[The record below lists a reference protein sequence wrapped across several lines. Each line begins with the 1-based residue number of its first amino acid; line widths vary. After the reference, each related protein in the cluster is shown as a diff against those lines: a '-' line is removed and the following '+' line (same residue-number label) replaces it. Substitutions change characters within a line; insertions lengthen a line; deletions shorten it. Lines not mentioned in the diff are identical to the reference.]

1 MFNGMD
7 RWWPHA
13 QSAVLIEVG
22 QLQPRSRDIAG
33 HIVEF
38 GKDVT
43 LLAQLL
49 VGLDGGEE
57 MGMPAVYGAADR
69 CSARPSRSSHRL
81 DSSCLHESHSGRPE
95 TR

>member
-1 MFNGMD
+1 MFNLQCSTEWIDGG
-7 RWWPHA
+7 PHA

-22 QLQPRSRDIAG
+22 QLQPGSRDVAG

-57 MGMPAVYGAADR
+57 MGMPAVYGAA
-69 CSARPSRSSHRL
+69 ATVEKRL
-81 DSSCLHESHSGRPE
+81 
-95 TR
+95 